1 MVSLEQPF
9 IALRSADATLI
20 EAVRAVT
27 SLAGVPLAIHPPA
40 AGPPEAGLLLD
51 SATEWGPQDPSW
63 TELRHRSAWVSAV
76 PEAQAPDGGA
86 CLVLPGDAEQVLARA
101 RAGTRTRR
109 AQVVGV
115 VGARGGVGTS
125 ALATALARACADAG
139 LGVALADLD
148 VTGAGVELLLGIEH
162 EGGVRWADLAGGRGA
177 YDAESISVAL
187 PVWHGVHVLSADWRG
202 GPAPGA
208 ETPVLDALAAAH
220 DVLVLDLARGPAEP
234 GQENAAAFCDVV
246 LVLATCDVASAAG
259 AQVVARAVTGAD
271 VRLVVRGPA
280 PGGLTAE
287 EIAQTCDLPLELTMR
302 PERSLAAAVERG
314 VAPGEQRRGPLIRG
328 ARTLVGRLGLAD

>member
-1 MVSLEQPF
+1 MSLEQPI
-9 IALRSADATLI
+9 IALRSADAALI
-20 EAVRAVT
+20 EQVRAVT

-63 TELRHRSAWVSAV
+63 TEVRHRSAWVSVV
-76 PEAQAPDGGA
+76 PGAAAPDGGA
-86 CLVLPGDAEQVLARA
+86 CLVLPGAAEQVLARA
-101 RAGTRTRR
+101 RAATRTRR

-115 VGARGGVGTS
+115 IGARGGVGTS

-148 VTGAGVELLLGIEH
+148 LSGAGVELILGIEH
-162 EGGVRWADLAGGRGA
+162 EGGVRWGDLAGDRGGF
-177 YDAESISVAL
+177 DSESLSVAL

-202 GPAPGA
+202 GPSQGA
-208 ETPVLDALAAAH
+208 EIPVLEALAAGH
-220 DVLVLDLARGPAEP
+220 DVLVLDLARGAAESGEANWVP
-234 GQENAAAFCDVV
+234 FCDVV
-246 LVLATCDVASAAG
+246 LVAATCDVASAAG
-259 AQVVARAVTGAD
+259 AQVLARALTGAD

-280 PGGLTAE
+280 PGGLTAQ
-287 EIAQTCDLPLELTMR
+287 EIARACELPLELTMR

-328 ARTLVGRLGLAD
+328 ARTLVGALGLAD